1 MSFSRIVFEIRLTLK
16 CKTVGRVIVA
26 AIDEKTVSVN
36 KSTVFLVSYDS
47 CKYLLP
53 SSITGT

>member
-1 MSFSRIVFEIRLTLK
+1 MSFSRIVFEVRLTLK

-26 AIDEKTVSVN
+26 AIYVKNFSVN
-36 KSTVFLVSYDS
+36 NSTVFLVSYDS